1 MFPVPDGQTD
11 ARSYRIGRT
20 GTRLESSLGTGQRGV
35 AMAKPPVRLWWDRVQ
50 ELLKLLIG
58 AVEPIAKLIDA
69 ISRLR

>member
-1 MFPVPDGQTD
+1 
-11 ARSYRIGRT
+11 
-20 GTRLESSLGTGQRGV
+20 
-35 AMAKPPVRLWWDRVQ
+35 MAKPPVRLWWDRVQ